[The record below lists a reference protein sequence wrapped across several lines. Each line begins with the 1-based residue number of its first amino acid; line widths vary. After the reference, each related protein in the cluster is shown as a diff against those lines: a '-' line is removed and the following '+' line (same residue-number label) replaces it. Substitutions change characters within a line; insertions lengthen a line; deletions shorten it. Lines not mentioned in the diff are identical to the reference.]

1 MGFPS
6 SLAII
11 STPVKSPKTC
21 KIKPNVPCAFNSVVY
36 LTLIRTLQPL
46 FLSLKDCN
54 RKARI
59 NRLSNLSERYN
70 ENARKNK
77 DKGIRTEK
85 NGKKKEQEGR
95 PTLPPTLLS
104 LPNSQDTVHRQESA
118 VLWWCW
124 CFFTE
129 VLVNSSSAAVVLAC
143 SRLQGSGEESFS
155 KKV

>member
-6 SLAII
+6 SLALI
-11 STPVKSPKTC
+11 STPVKRPKTC
-21 KIKPNVPCAFNSVVY
+21 KIMRNVPCAFNSAVY

-77 DKGIRTEK
+77 DKGIQTEK
-85 NGKKKEQEGR
+85 KWEEKGTGGETH
-95 PTLPPTLLS
+95 PT
-104 LPNSQDTVHRQESA
+104 PNSLVSPQLPGYCSQTRVGG
-118 VLWWCW
+118 VVV
-124 CFFTE
+124 
-129 VLVNSSSAAVVLAC
+129 VLVFFHRGIGELIIISSSPSLFQAP
-143 SRLQGSGEESFS
+143 R
-155 KKV
+155 

>member
-77 DKGIRTEK
+77 DKGIQTEK
-85 NGKKKEQEGR
+85 KWEEKGTGGETH
-95 PTLPPTLLS
+95 PTPNPLVSPQLPGHC
-104 LPNSQDTVHRQESA
+104 SQTRVGG
-118 VLWWCW
+118 VVV
-124 CFFTE
+124 
-129 VLVNSSSAAVVLAC
+129 VLVFFHRGIGELFIRSSPSL
-143 SRLQGSGEESFS
+143 LQAPR
-155 KKV
+155 

>member
-6 SLAII
+6 SLALI
-11 STPVKSPKTC
+11 STPVKRPKTC
-21 KIKPNVPCAFNSVVY
+21 KIKPNVACAFNSAVY

-77 DKGIRTEK
+77 DKGIQTEK
-85 NGKKKEQEGR
+85 KWEEKGTGGETH
-95 PTLPPTLLS
+95 PT
-104 LPNSQDTVHRQESA
+104 PNSLVSPQLPGYCSQTRVGG
-118 VLWWCW
+118 VVV
-124 CFFTE
+124 
-129 VLVNSSSAAVVLAC
+129 VLVFFHRGIGELFIRSSPSL
-143 SRLQGSGEESFS
+143 LQAPR
-155 KKV
+155 

>member
-6 SLAII
+6 SLALI
-11 STPVKSPKTC
+11 STPVKRPKTC
-21 KIKPNVPCAFNSVVY
+21 KIKPNVPCAFHSAVY

-54 RKARI
+54 RKASI
-59 NRLSNLSERYN
+59 NRLSNLSERDD
-70 ENARKNK
+70 ENARK
-77 DKGIRTEK
+77 
-85 NGKKKEQEGR
+85 QEGS

-104 LPNSQDTVHRQESA
+104 LPNSQDKDTVHREESA

-129 VLVNSSSAAVVLAC
+129 VLVNSSSAGVALAC
-143 SRLQGSGEESFS
+143 SRLQNSGEESFMIS
-155 KKV
+155 KRV